1 MTTRKIL
8 HLDLDAFFCAVEELR
23 DPSLRG
29 KAFAVGGLP
38 EHRGVVSSCS
48 YAARQYGVH
57 SAQPMGQA
65 MRLCPNLLII
75 APHYNAYREMSEKV
89 MAILRQRTAMIE
101 QISIDEAFL
110 DLTDLPQPGL
120 AIAQELQREIREQLG
135 LPCSL
140 GVAANKLLAKIA
152 TDTGKA
158 KHRGPTPPCAVE
170 VVPPGQ
176 EAAYLA
182 PLPARALWG
191 VGPKTAAKLAEM
203 GIHTIGEIASLPEAL
218 LARHFGQNGHEM
230 SQHARGLDD
239 RPVVSE
245 RAARS
250 ISQEVTFE
258 RDVSSPAVLLD
269 TLRTLSEAVAR
280 SVREKKL
287 CAGTIRLKIRWPDF
301 TTLSRQVSFDQPVDQ
316 DSVFYEAAV
325 SLFRSVWSEGRSVRL
340 IGVAATR
347 LTAQARQ
354 LSLWDTPDQKERRLL
369 DALDDLRDRYGK
381 DVVRSGRAIRRPKR
395 G

>member
-250 ISQEVTFE
+250 ISQEVTFD

>member
-325 SLFRSVWSEGRSVRL
+325 SLFRSVWSEGRPVRL

>member
-354 LSLWDTPDQKERRLL
+354 LSLWDTPDQKEHRLL
-369 DALDDLRDRYGK
+369 DALDDLRGRYGEN
-381 DVVRSGRAIRRPKR
+381 VVLSGRAIRRPKR